1 MARFSSADE
10 GKTVT
15 VDGEAVGTVTSV
27 EGDTARVDPDG
38 DVTDRIRSKLEWD
51 DAEKDTYTIS
61 DSRVDEIT
69 DDEVRLTT

>member
-15 VDGEAVGTVTSV
+15 LDGESVGTITSV
-27 EGDTARVDPDG
+27 EGDTARVDPES

-51 DAEKDTYTIS
+51 DPERDTHTIS
-61 DSRVDEIT
+61 DSRVADIT
-69 DDEVRLTT
+69 DEEVRLTT